1 MRSDSTFWASFGRLR
16 TLRAPT
22 LALALLGVQAPPMAL
37 LVQLYVVSLRLQR
50 TRAREKSEQCSFFLK
65 KKEKKENKFGEQTE
79 EPGSLD
85 GLEWGSRKVRRGP
98 WFEEARTCHG
108 GGYRKLGFSLRI
120 FRLGWG
126 RADERS
132 GKKKKSRAS
141 PAAGWLGFIDFL
153 WAAPN
158 VAIWAGPNIWV
169 RIMRPV

>member
-1 MRSDSTFWASFGRLR
+1 
-16 TLRAPT
+16 
-22 LALALLGVQAPPMAL
+22 
-37 LVQLYVVSLRLQR
+37 
-50 TRAREKSEQCSFFLK
+50 
-65 KKEKKENKFGEQTE
+65 
-79 EPGSLD
+79 
-85 GLEWGSRKVRRGP
+85 LEWGSRKVRRGP